1 METLYD
7 NLLEYYDEL
16 FPVDQER
23 VTFLEELSRRIRPAN
38 ADKAY
43 RIQVLDVGCAT
54 GTFSLALMKR
64 GMDVT
69 GLDSNAAMIQS
80 ACRRNPEPRTNARF
94 FQMDMREAGTAF
106 AHGRF
111 DMILCL
117 GNTLVHLDGPD
128 AILDFLKQ
136 AQKLLR
142 PGGAFVFQTVNY
154 EKVARENL
162 TRLPTIESPRCRFER
177 EYRRRDDG
185 RISFEATI
193 YGSNGQPVFRDRA
206 ALYPATPLEI
216 ADLLKKSGLKSV
228 DLFEDF
234 TGDTLRGNSLG
245 VVGVAM
251 R

>member
-23 VTFLEELSRRIRPAN
+23 IAFLEELARRIRPAT
-38 ADKAY
+38 APKTY
-43 RIQVLDVGCAT
+43 RVQVLDVGCAT
-54 GTFSLALMKR
+54 GTFSIALMRK

-69 GLDSNAAMIQS
+69 GVDSNATMIQS

-94 FQMDMREAGTAF
+94 FHMDMLETGGAF
-106 AHGRF
+106 THGRF
-111 DMILCL
+111 DLVLCL
-117 GNTLVHLDGPD
+117 GNTLVHLPGPEV
-128 AILDFLKQ
+128 IVDFLKQ
-136 AQKLLR
+136 VQNLLR

-154 EKVARENL
+154 EKVKRENL
-162 TRLPTIESPRCRFER
+162 TRLPAIESPRCRFER
-177 EYRRRDDG
+177 EYRPREDG

-193 YGSNGQPVFRDRA
+193 FGSNGQPVFKDRT
-206 ALYPATPLEI
+206 ALYPASPLELTE
-216 ADLLKKSGLKSV
+216 LLKKTNLKRV
-228 DLFEDF
+228 ELFEDF

-245 VVGVAM
+245 VVGVAI